1 MKIYYHIGVELI
13 EDRINLSTAFGKL
26 GFSLESKDID
36 PFQFYYAKEGEVMV
50 KSVSVFDDSK
60 QDLIDIIKKTG
71 QEVKAN
77 CEKNG
82 LEAGSIVLARL
93 ENKEWFVGMLDSV
106 LLNSP
111 SKYPFLV
118 SGIWCSEVHAFSES
132 FMKYIGSTISFS
144 LFDE

>member
-13 EDRINLSTAFGKL
+13 EDIINLSTAFGKL

-50 KSVSVFDDSK
+50 KSVSVFDDNK

-93 ENKEWFVGMLDSV
+93 ENKEWFAGMLDSV

-111 SKYPFLV
+111 SKYHFLV
-118 SGIWCSEVHAFSES
+118 SGIWCNEIHAFRES
-132 FMKYIGSTISFS
+132 YMKYIGSTISFS